1 MSYYPF
7 DCLSLKTQESLAG
20 KWRDK
25 IKTSDPS
32 GNMLKNANLA
42 FKEEY
47 GVEDEC
53 AMVIHIDD
61 SFLKICEVKNSQ
73 DKGKKIITNEYVI
86 NFQKNIKED
95 VMCNINIWIWIVQQI
110 LIFCRKYKKEYST
123 GYLAISYPLERIGEN
138 DYRILNFK
146 KKFLFDKKS
155 FENKNPIEEI
165 NKNCKKFLSFD
176 LEFKGVINDSVATAV
191 AAHYNF
197 SKGLLGV
204 IVGTDTNGSII
215 KENKEGKRYIFDTEW
230 TNFEGAKFITNAID
244 LEIIDELVKNG
255 IAYNLLDVIAGES
268 QVMNYCRKIAKS
280 VYNYILPEDMKL
292 EDIYYKKEVFG
303 KLNHLIA
310 KKVLKI
316 FKKRSNGIIASMIL
330 GTLLS
335 LEKIDDEVCVVL
347 NIKTYRSSKE
357 KERFIASL
365 NKLKEKMEV
374 KTNIN

>member
-7 DCLSLKTQESLAG
+7 DCLSLKTQESLAD

-25 IKTSDPS
+25 IKASDRN

-53 AMVIHIDD
+53 AIVIHIDD
-61 SFLKICEVKNSQ
+61 SFLEICEMKNSHHK
-73 DKGKKIITNEYVI
+73 DEKIITNEYVI

-95 VMCNINIWIWIVQQI
+95 VMCNVNIWIWIVQQI

-176 LEFKGVINDSVATAV
+176 LKFKGVINDSVATAV

-204 IVGTDTNGSII
+204 IVRTGTNGSII
-215 KENKEGKRYIFDTEW
+215 KENNEGKRYIFDTEW
-230 TNFEGAKFITNAID
+230 AAHGIKFQIFSLSYSN
-244 LEIIDELVKNG
+244 
-255 IAYNLLDVIAGES
+255 
-268 QVMNYCRKIAKS
+268 KIL
-280 VYNYILPEDMKL
+280 NTFRYIL
-292 EDIYYKKEVFG
+292 F
-303 KLNHLIA
+303 
-310 KKVLKI
+310 
-316 FKKRSNGIIASMIL
+316 F
-330 GTLLS
+330 
-335 LEKIDDEVCVVL
+335 
-347 NIKTYRSSKE
+347 
-357 KERFIASL
+357 
-365 NKLKEKMEV
+365 
-374 KTNIN
+374 